1 MEAWSVNWLW
11 IKIKQGAWKVIL
23 AAVIVA
29 TVILFLYGLV
39 RPGKDHSNLLRK
51 TSTNIKTA
59 IKENEIRATLEQ
71 DKIGT
76 IKKIYDRKLK
86 ETKRIADR
94 DERLRALIRLQ
105 EELEF

>member
-1 MEAWSVNWLW
+1 MNWLW

-23 AAVIVA
+23 AAVIVV

-39 RPGKDHSNLLRK
+39 RPGKDHSSLLRE
-51 TSTNIKTA
+51 TNIKTA
-59 IKENEIRATLEQ
+59 IKESEIRATLEQ

>member
-1 MEAWSVNWLW
+1 MNWLW

-23 AAVIVA
+23 AAVIVV

-39 RPGKDHSNLLRK
+39 RPGKDHSSLLRE

>member
-1 MEAWSVNWLW
+1 MNWLW
-11 IKIKQGAWKVIL
+11 INIKKGAWKVVL
-23 AAVIVA
+23 TAVIIA
-29 TVILFLYGLV
+29 TVILFLYGLI
-39 RPGKDHSNLLRK
+39 RPEKDYSSFLRK

-76 IKKIYDRKLK
+76 IKKIYDQKLK

-94 DERLRALIRLQ
+94 DERLKALIRLQ